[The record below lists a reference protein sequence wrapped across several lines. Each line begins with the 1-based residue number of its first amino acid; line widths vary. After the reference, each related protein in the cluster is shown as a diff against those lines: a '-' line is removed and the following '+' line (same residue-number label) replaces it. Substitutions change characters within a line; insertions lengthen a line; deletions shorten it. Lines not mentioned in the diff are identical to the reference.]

1 MEQALAGDDFYQML
15 VGKVTEP
22 VKMKISPKEQKEI
35 VASRP
40 KRKKQYKPPNLEY
53 GSPFFVPKTGTWD
66 MPILEEGRSGDGI
79 VPQDI
84 IGMRSIGSNRAFDN
98 PENFRGNIDF
108 PSRQN
113 YKEIASIYPDEFI
126 KLIRDAKNQANEGGR
141 VRIGES
147 LYPLSELKALTSGM
161 DKDMDSEKFVIS
173 QLPKGVKE
181 GWDETRAGPLAI
193 RGRGFEQYQ
202 AEPSYF
208 DFMLAP
214 QFDDYVDD
222 DMSWTSMNDL
232 FE

>member
-1 MEQALAGDDFYQML
+1 
-15 VGKVTEP
+15 
-22 VKMKISPKEQKEI
+22 
-35 VASRP
+35 
-40 KRKKQYKPPNLEY
+40 
-53 GSPFFVPKTGTWD
+53 
-66 MPILEEGRSGDGI
+66 
-79 VPQDI
+79 
-84 IGMRSIGSNRAFDN
+84 
-98 PENFRGNIDF
+98 
-108 PSRQN
+108 
-113 YKEIASIYPDEFI
+113 
-126 KLIRDAKNQANEGGR
+126 
-141 VRIGES
+141 
-147 LYPLSELKALTSGM
+147 
-161 DKDMDSEKFVIS
+161 MDSEKFVIS